1 MSEKLKSGGMTASEE
16 ARFKQFDEKLH
27 KLQNRLTKGNLEA
40 GDKGHNQTA
49 AMAEHMTTIWDKKV
63 AQKKDPLPPAPVSK
77 PVSCLFPF
85 LHIYFSLYDLK
96 IKGIAL

>member
-1 MSEKLKSGGMTASEE
+1 MSEKLKSGGMTPSEE

-49 AMAEHMTTIWDKKV
+49 ALAEHMTTIWDKKA

-77 PVSCLFPF
+77 PVSFFLFRFCSCIFTF
-85 LHIYFSLYDLK
+85 LCMN
-96 IKGIAL
+96 